1 MLKFIGKRI
10 LQAIPMLLATSIIIY
25 ALLQAMPG
33 DPLDMYLENP
43 NASLEA
49 IEAIKESHGLNDP
62 VPIQYLHW
70 LAGILTG
77 DWGVS
82 INSSRPVLELIGER
96 VVPTLQLCGVS
107 FLIALCISIP
117 VGIFCAIRK
126 GKVFD
131 NVATPLTFLGISMP
145 SFWFALILQL
155 TFAVTLHWLPSAG
168 RTSVGVGGG
177 TFIDIARHIIMPATV
192 LSLIYIAS
200 WTRYARSNYLEVLG
214 QDFIRT
220 ARAKGL
226 KEKKVLFIHALRN
239 ALIPMVT
246 VIMIDIPVLF
256 SGAVITETVFAW
268 PGMGTLFYDSL
279 NKQDYPILMGVLMI
293 NAVLVILSN
302 LLADIIYAALD
313 PRIKYE

>member
-1 MLKFIGKRI
+1 
-10 LQAIPMLLATSIIIY
+10 
-25 ALLQAMPG
+25 
-33 DPLDMYLENP
+33 
-43 NASLEA
+43 
-49 IEAIKESHGLNDP
+49 
-62 VPIQYLHW
+62 
-70 LAGILTG
+70 
-77 DWGVS
+77 
-82 INSSRPVLELIGER
+82 
-96 VVPTLQLCGVS
+96 
-107 FLIALCISIP
+107 
-117 VGIFCAIRK
+117 
-126 GKVFD
+126 
-131 NVATPLTFLGISMP
+131 MP

-177 TFIDIARHIIMPATV
+177 PFIDIARHIIMPATV